1 MESEKKYMWVQQC
14 LLFLGSF
21 KAKWNLLLSSMD
33 LWPARKDYV
42 GPRPRH
48 RLVNQGESGNSQ
60 ILKVS
65 YSSYFQKLLHR
76 YKSTFNLDRCKDPV
90 SFPIYCSSLSGML
103 YTSLH
108 FFFFFFSPGYSSVL
122 SDAKTAALIFQADI
136 SFPVFRDWSQFLKHS
151 TFFLM
156 SVSIKGKKQGAM
168 TKNIV

>member
-21 KAKWNLLLSSMD
+21 KAKWNLLLSSTD
-33 LWPARKDYV
+33 LWPAHKDYV

-108 FFFFFFSPGYSSVL
+108 FFFSLLVILLY
-122 SDAKTAALIFQADI
+122 
-136 SFPVFRDWSQFLKHS
+136 
-151 TFFLM
+151 FLM
-156 SVSIKGKKQGAM
+156 LKQLLSYSKQTLVSLSSGTGHSF
-168 TKNIV
+168 